1 MNIDLDQLVTFE
13 RIVREGSFS
22 AAAWALDIPQ
32 PTVSAR
38 IKTLEQ
44 TLGGSLFHRRGRQVT
59 LTDLGQTFLPYVRRT
74 IDILTEGIEMAR
86 QVKATWR
93 VWRYRRQCPGRH
105 GGRASNSSLGAGTI
119 LQTQSIQGRCRTF
132 ERSSQMGASL
142 PAPAASLAR

>member
-1 MNIDLDQLVTFE
+1 MHIDFDQLVTFE

-44 TLGGSLFHRRGRQVT
+44 TLGGPLFHRRGRQVT

-74 IDILTEGIEMAR
+74 VAVLSEGVEMAR
-86 QVKATWR
+86 QTDQGQRGR
-93 VWRYRRQCPGRH
+93 VTY
-105 GGRASNSSLGAGTI
+105 GGLY
-119 LQTQSIQGRCRTF
+119 
-132 ERSSQMGASL
+132 
-142 PAPAASLAR
+142 SLAGALVGPA